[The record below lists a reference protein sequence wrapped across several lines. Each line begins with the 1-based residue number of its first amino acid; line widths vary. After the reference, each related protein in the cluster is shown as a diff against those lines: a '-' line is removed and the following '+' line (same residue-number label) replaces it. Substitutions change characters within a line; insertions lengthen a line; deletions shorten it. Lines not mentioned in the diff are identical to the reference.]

1 MKQHH
6 GLARATG
13 YGLRSMQI
21 QAKLTTLAVN
31 LKRIA
36 KIGKVNGNKI
46 DTFRIPHLCDGDVIR
61 AGRLNFVRI
70 RIKS

>member
-1 MKQHH
+1 
-6 GLARATG
+6 
-13 YGLRSMQI
+13 MQI

-46 DTFRIPHLCDGDVIR
+46 DTFKIPHLRDGDVIR